1 MLASGA
7 AVLSGALTPTE
18 VMTAVRLGVHAIK
31 IFPASLGGPGYL
43 RALRGP
49 FPDVPLMPTGGV
61 NTGNLAD
68 WLRAGAVAVGAGS
81 EPCPPA
87 ALSAGDWP
95 AIQHSAREFRAA
107 LDSVRAST

>member
-1 MLASGA
+1 
-7 AVLSGALTPTE
+7 
-18 VMTAVRLGVHAIK
+18 MTAVRLGVHAIK

-81 EPCPPA
+81 ELCPPA